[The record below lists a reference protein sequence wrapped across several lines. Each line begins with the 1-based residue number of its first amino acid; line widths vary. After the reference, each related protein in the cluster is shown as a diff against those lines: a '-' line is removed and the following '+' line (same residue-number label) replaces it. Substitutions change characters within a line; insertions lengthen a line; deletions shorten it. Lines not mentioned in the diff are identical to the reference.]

1 MYDSNSKGISF
12 TAGFF
17 MLIAFSVAAAV
28 LAAFISIPIWTS
40 MTGLGIKD
48 MEKGMSNP
56 ANSSAVVVMQGISA
70 VVGFLFPALL
80 TAMLMNKQPMK
91 LLGYKGSIN
100 WKEVSVVIGII
111 LAALFVSTALAYFNN
126 EIPISTSWKIR
137 FDKMEADYNKQL
149 EAILQLNNTGQ
160 YLIALFV
167 MAFLPALCEETLF
180 RGGLQNFLSRS
191 THKPLLSIVG
201 ISFLFSIL
209 HFSFYGFLP
218 RFFLGIV
225 LGLIFHYS
233 GKLWLS
239 ILAHFIN
246 NALGITMVYVYKMQG
261 KPVKEALSDNT
272 EASWVGVLLLP
283 VVIGLFLLFKKVIVK
298 SEPEVAIAGR
308 NEELRDTPF
317 Y

>member
-28 LAAFISIPIWTS
+28 VAAFISIPIWTS

-80 TAMLMNKQPMK
+80 TAFLMNKQPMK

-149 EAILQLNNTGQ
+149 EAILQLNNTSQ

-191 THKPLLSIVG
+191 THKPLLSIIG
-201 ISFLFSIL
+201 ISFFFSIL

-246 NALGITMVYVYKMQG
+246 NALGITMVYAYKMQG

-272 EASWVGVLLLP
+272 EVSWVGVLLLP

-298 SEPEVAIAGR
+298 PKPEVAISGR